1 MRDIVIF
8 APSPLLTV
16 TVEED
21 EGTDIHLHAGGQGVW
36 QARML
41 RELGCSVTLCAV
53 LTGEVGRALGH
64 LLEDEG
70 IEVDAVVR
78 EGSGAAYVHDR
89 REGTRTV
96 VAETGGDAI
105 DRHELDELYG
115 RTLTAAIDARVV
127 LLSGPHGEGVVPDD
141 VYRRLAADVRAT
153 GGTVVV
159 DLAGGR
165 LDAAIAGG
173 VAVAKVSEEELLRD
187 DRIPGTDRDALLR
200 AMRELHA
207 AGAERVI
214 VTCAERPALVLR
226 DGAIAR
232 VEVPRMEVVD
242 AAGSGDSF
250 VAATVAALARGEEFD
265 EAVALGAAAGAMNVT
280 RHGLGTADAAAVRA
294 LRRRVRIAEFADI
307 DEHAITTSPDEL
319 AAGVRDGA

>member
-1 MRDIVIF
+1 MRDIAIF

-21 EGTDIHLHAGGQGVW
+21 EGTDIHLHAGGQGIW

-41 RELGCSVTLCAV
+41 QELGCSVLVCAV

-64 LLEDEG
+64 LLADEG
-70 IEVDAVVR
+70 IEVDAVLR

-89 REGTRTV
+89 RQGTRTV

-115 RTLTAAIDARVV
+115 RTLTAAIDSRVT
-127 LLSGPHGEGVVPDD
+127 LLSGPHGDDVVPDD

-153 GGTVVV
+153 GGTVVA

-173 VAVAKVSEEELLRD
+173 VDVAKVSEQELLRD
-187 DRIPGTDRDALLR
+187 DRIPGTDRDTIIG
-200 AMRELHA
+200 AMRDLHA

-214 VTCAERPALVLR
+214 VTCAERAALILR
-226 DGAIAR
+226 DGVVAE

-280 RHGLGTADAAAVRA
+280 RHGLGTADAEAVRA
-294 LRRRVRIAEFADI
+294 MRARVRIAEVADA
-307 DEHAITTSPDEL
+307 DPHDVATTPDEL
-319 AAGVRDGA
+319 AAGVRDGT